1 MLVRRD
7 QISDKQL
14 TQRQITRWRAVTVFD
29 IITEAALMI
38 VPSYLVSGVMI
49 GSRPKLLVMTAF
61 AFRLA

>member
-7 QISDKQL
+7 QDLDIQL
-14 TQRQITRWRAVTVFD
+14 THQQITRWRAVTIFD